1 MFPYSF
7 DVLRPNYS
15 HTTHLK
21 TFYVRGCHSL
31 WRNFPVPSIR
41 VLRLK
46 VAPHLRTSC
55 LGDSVCPLPDSLAL
69 LTESIFFLLL
79 RVLRYFNSPRMR
91 ASLFIMHNSAILGSM
106 ADMRLPQAFRSLP
119 RPSSL
124 LEPSHPLGGV

>member
-1 MFPYSF
+1 MLPYSF

-21 TFYVRGCHSL
+21 TLYVRGCHSL
-31 WRNFPVPSIR
+31 WQFFPELSIH
-41 VLRLK
+41 VSRLK
-46 VAPHLRTSC
+46 VAPHLLPNC
-55 LGDSVCPLPDSLAL
+55 FGDSVCPLPDSLAL

-79 RVLRYFNSPRMR
+79 RVLRCFSSPRMR
-91 ASLFIMHNSAILGSM
+91 TPLFMVYNSAILGSM